1 MLCKHC
7 GATVEED
14 NLFCPECGNRCE
26 EEPVQSEQGTE
37 LPAEPEAGAE
47 EGEVFEVPVIPV
59 VAQSVSSPQETAPAQ
74 PKPEKKAI
82 KRKKPHFLIRML
94 MQLIS
99 LVLCVVLLVA
109 VLGTVVLADLNTL
122 TSSGGIN
129 KLISSVLNPKSAP
142 ASPRITVGALGVHLD
157 DPTFPGDLEDALG
170 GTIPGDLEDAL
181 GGTIPGDWSDILGGG
196 DLEIEIPSDILT
208 GGSDAVGELID
219 YIFVQV
225 EQQTGEELPITS
237 EQLQTIVEES
247 TVTEFISEKLEG
259 YANDFLNGTTDTK
272 ITAEE
277 ILQLLEENQELL
289 ERELDLEI
297 TEEFKQEF
305 TQTVDQIIVENDI
318 NNVIHEGMNTVVN
331 DMIQQ
336 NTESLGGLSYDEIRQ
351 IIAFVSSDRLLY
363 VAIGLCAVLFLLLC
377 LANWY
382 NVPGG
387 LSWAAWPCI
396 TVGLV
401 LSAPIYILQDMPQ
414 MVQSLTGPEFAMAIQ
429 AVSSFVSVL
438 APIHY
443 GLLFTGLGLLVIS
456 IIWRIIRAAV
466 WARRRKLA
474 AAA

>member
-1 MLCKHC
+1 MVCKHC
-7 GATVEED
+7 GAAVEED

-26 EEPVQSEQGTE
+26 EEPIQSEQDTE
-37 LPAEPEAGAE
+37 LPVEPEVCAEEGAKEGAE
-47 EGEVFEVPVIPV
+47 EGEVFEVPDIPV
-59 VAQSVSSPQETAPAQ
+59 AAQSVSAPQETAPVQ
-74 PKPEKKAI
+74 PKPEKKAV

-170 GTIPGDLEDAL
+170 GTIPGD
-181 GGTIPGDWSDILGGG
+181 WSDIPGGG

-225 EQQTGEELPITS
+225 EQQVGEELPITS

-305 TQTVDQIIVENDI
+305 TQAVDQIIVENDI

-351 IIAFVSSDRLLY
+351 IIAFVASDRLLY

-414 MVQSLTGPEFAMAIQ
+414 MIQSLTGPEFAMAIQ